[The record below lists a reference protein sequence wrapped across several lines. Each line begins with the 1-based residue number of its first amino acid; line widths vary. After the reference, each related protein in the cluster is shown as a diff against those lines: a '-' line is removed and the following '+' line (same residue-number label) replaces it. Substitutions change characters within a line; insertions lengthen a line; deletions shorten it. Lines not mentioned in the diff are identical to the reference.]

1 MTEVLFQVLLNK
13 NIWRMIRKS
22 VVTRVLALGVAAF
35 TFTSCEEGS
44 LGALTDTLGNLS
56 QGDTASALKEALGL
70 GVQTAVKKLS
80 SDGYIAEAATKIG
93 VPPEAVTAFEIYNEL
108 KDTPAGSA
116 VVEVLGF
123 GDDLEKNMI
132 QAFNDAATDAAPKSA
147 KILADEITSLSI
159 TDAEAILF
167 GADNA
172 ATVKMQND
180 CQEDLKAAFH
190 PTITNSM
197 NNVKVG
203 NMTATELWSKYA
215 TGNNKLYEWINST
228 TGQIALKGIKATGAV
243 NSSTVNKISSVAIVD
258 SDVSNYITGRAL
270 DGLFLKIAE
279 KEKGIRSNAAE
290 RTSDLLKRVFG
301 QLDK

>member
-1 MTEVLFQVLLNK
+1 
-13 NIWRMIRKS
+13 MIRRS
-22 VVTRVLALGVAAF
+22 IVAGVLTLGVGAF
-35 TFTSCEEGS
+35 VFTSCDEES
-44 LGALTDTLGNLS
+44 LGALTDALS
-56 QGDTASALKEALGL
+56 QGDTSTALKEALGI
-70 GVQTAVKKLS
+70 GVKTAVNKLS
-80 SDGYIAEAATKIG
+80 TDGYMAEAATKIG
-93 VPPEAVTAFEIYNEL
+93 VPAEAVTAFEIYNEL

-123 GDDLEKNMI
+123 SENLEEDLV

-147 KILADEITSLSI
+147 KILADEITGLTI
-159 TDAEAILF
+159 QDAENILF

-180 CQEDLKAAFH
+180 CQSDLQEAFH

-215 TGNNKLYEWINST
+215 TGNNKLSEWVNSSA
-228 TGQIALKGIKATGAV
+228 GQIALSTLKLTGKV
-243 NSSTVNKISSVAIVD
+243 PTSTINKISSVAPVD
-258 SDVSNYITGRAL
+258 ADVSNYITGRAL

-279 KEKGIRSNAAE
+279 KEKGIRTNAAE
-290 RTSDLLKRVFG
+290 RTSDLLKKVFG
-301 QLDK
+301 RLDK